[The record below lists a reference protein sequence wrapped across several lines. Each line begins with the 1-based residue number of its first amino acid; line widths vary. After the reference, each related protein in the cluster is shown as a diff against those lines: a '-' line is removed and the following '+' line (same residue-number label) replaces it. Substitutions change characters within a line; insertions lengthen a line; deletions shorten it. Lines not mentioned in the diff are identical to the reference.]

1 MALGTVKFI
10 GATDRWQMQN
20 PPPMDEALFQQWR
33 EMLESRIGFTLPK
46 ERKSFLITS
55 LAVRMRE
62 VNCDSYAEYLKLLE
76 SGRHGAVEWE
86 ILVDRLTVHETR
98 FCRDKQA
105 MQLVERELHRRA
117 QADPEAP
124 VKLDIWSVGCATGEE
139 PYSLAIAIDH
149 YLRGNNRRG
158 LYSVMATDI
167 SRASLAS
174 AREGV
179 FHRNRLKNM
188 PVELLRNYF
197 LPYDLDHYQLIKR
210 VRDRVC
216 FTRLNLMDLDASR
229 LGRMDVI
236 FCQNVLIY
244 FRRERRIEI
253 VNRLVDHLRPGGVLI
268 LGAGEIVKWKHPAMV
283 PIVNEDVIAYRRE
296 LEEDAVL

>member
-10 GATDRWQMQN
+10 GETGRWQMQH
-20 PPPMDEALFQQWR
+20 PLPMDDTLFQHWR
-33 EMLESRIGFTLPK
+33 EMLEARIGISLPQ
-46 ERKSFLITS
+46 ERKSFLVTS

-62 VNCDSYAEYLKLLE
+62 VGCENYADYLELLE
-76 SGRHGAVEWE
+76 SGRNGAVEWE

-98 FCRDKQA
+98 FCRDQQA
-105 MQLVERELHRRA
+105 LLLVEQEVQRRLPKNP
-117 QADPEAP
+117 DEP
-124 VKLDIWSVGCATGEE
+124 VKLDFWSVGCATGEE
-139 PYSLAIAIDH
+139 PYSLAITVEHFLQSVD
-149 YLRGNNRRG
+149 RPG

-188 PVELLRNYF
+188 PVELLRTYF
-197 LPYDLDHYQLIKR
+197 KPYDLDHYQLVKR
-210 VRDRVC
+210 IRDRVC
-216 FTRLNLMDLDASR
+216 FTRLNLINLDANR
-229 LGRMDVI
+229 IGGMDVI

-244 FRRERRIEI
+244 FRRERRVEI

-268 LGAGEIVKWKHPAMV
+268 LGAGELVNWNHPALV
-283 PIVNEDVIAYRRE
+283 PIVNEEVIAYRRE
-296 LEEDAVL
+296 QEEDAVL